1 MVMEKANQVSSVF
14 WLILGLAITFGS
26 YEMGLGTLNR
36 PGPGFLPFWCGGLLV
51 GLSVLVFVKGMLSPR
66 GAVRMLQGL
75 WGGTRWYKGV
85 YVVAALLIYN
95 FTFAYLGFI
104 LSTILLLFFLF
115 KAIEPQKWS
124 IAIAGAVVASLAAY
138 VLFAR
143 WLDVQLPVGIVE
155 KILF

>member
-1 MVMEKANQVSSVF
+1 MEKANQFSSVF

-26 YEMGLGTLNR
+26 YKMGLGTLNR
-36 PGPGFLPFWCGGLLV
+36 PGPGFLPFWCGGILV
-51 GLSVLVFVKGMLSPR
+51 GLSLLVFVKGMLSPR
-66 GAVRMLQGL
+66 GAVGMFQLL

-85 YVVAALLIYN
+85 YVVAVLLTYN

-104 LSTILLLFFLF
+104 LSTVLLLLFLF

-124 IAIAGAVVASLAAY
+124 IAIAGALIASLASY

-155 KILF
+155 KMLF

>member
-1 MVMEKANQVSSVF
+1 MEKANQFSSVF

-26 YEMGLGTLNR
+26 YKMGLGTLNR
-36 PGPGFLPFWCGGLLV
+36 PGPGFLPFWCGGILV
-51 GLSVLVFVKGMLSPR
+51 GLSVLVYVKGMLSPGGGVGTFQR
-66 GAVRMLQGL
+66 L

-104 LSTILLLFFLF
+104 LSTILLLLFLF

-124 IAIAGAVVASLAAY
+124 IAITGALVASIVSY

-143 WLDVQLPVGIVE
+143 WLDVQLPVGFVE
-155 KILF
+155 KMLF

>member
-1 MVMEKANQVSSVF
+1 MERANQFSSVF
-14 WLILGLAITFGS
+14 WLIFGLAITLGS
-26 YEMGLGTLNR
+26 YEIGLGTLNR
-36 PGPGFLPFWCGGLLV
+36 PGPGFLPFWCGSILV

-66 GAVRMLQGL
+66 GAGGTFQRL

-85 YVVAALLIYN
+85 YVVAALLAYN
-95 FTFAYLGFI
+95 FIFAYLGFI
-104 LSTILLLFFLF
+104 LSSVLLLLFLF

-124 IAIAGAVVASLAAY
+124 IAIAGALVASLGSY

-143 WLDVQLPVGIVE
+143 WLDVQLPVGIIE